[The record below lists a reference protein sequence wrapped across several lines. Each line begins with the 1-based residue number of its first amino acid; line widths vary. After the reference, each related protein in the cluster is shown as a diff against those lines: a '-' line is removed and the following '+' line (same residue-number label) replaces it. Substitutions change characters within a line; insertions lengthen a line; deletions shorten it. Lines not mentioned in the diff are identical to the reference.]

1 MKSTVFWQNSFKVI
15 NGIGLLLIAICFVFI
30 HFNAKPAQTQ
40 LTYLP
45 LLLSLLFLLPV
56 KKIIYVNELKFL
68 CLVGLIFMS
77 SCISY
82 GLQDDIFTQDF
93 RSHWT
98 YLLVFGVFSVFI
110 QSELTKKYLLWIV
123 LISSIMVAYDVYIE
137 YTRHGIRG
145 FQTHGKPIFF
155 GNIAL
160 TTGLVSF
167 ILALDKEN
175 NWWVRGLLLLSATAG
190 VAGSIWSQTR
200 GGWIFLILFSALFL
214 CGHIINADNKKKS
227 ILLGIGAIVL
237 LCLIA
242 LPFSKAIESRLNY
255 AYSNI
260 ENYFSGGNA
269 NTSIGLRF
277 ELWRVSIEQF
287 SQNPLLGS
295 ARSGFLN
302 IKDEMI
308 SEKVIASKAAVLE
321 HAHSDIFWTLGTK
334 GLLGLMTLYAFYL
347 FLLRFY
353 YLNLKNKEIRLYALS
368 GLTVVVS
375 YTVYGLSESFF
386 SMKLGIGYF
395 IIINL
400 VLIRLISLSD
410 KESDQAFVLWGRNQ

>member
-1 MKSTVFWQNSFKVI
+1 MKTTHLWQSSFKVI
-15 NGIGLLLIAICFVFI
+15 HSIGLLLIAVCFIFI
-30 HFNAKPAQTQ
+30 HFNSKPAQTQ

-45 LLLSLLFLLPV
+45 LLLPLFLLLPLRKV
-56 KKIIYVNELKFL
+56 IYLNELKFL
-68 CLVGLIFMS
+68 FFIALIFIS

-82 GLQDDIFTQDF
+82 GLQGDIFTQDF

-98 YLLVFGVFSVFI
+98 YLLAFGVFSVLVQKEI
-110 QSELTKKYLLWIV
+110 TKKYLLGI
-123 LISSIMVAYDVYIE
+123 LIIASMMVAYDVYIE
-137 YTRHGIRG
+137 VIKSGYRG
-145 FQTHGKPIFF
+145 MTTHGKPIFF

-167 ILALDKEN
+167 ILSLDKAGS
-175 NWWVRGLLLLSATAG
+175 WWVRGLLLLSAIAG

-200 GGWIFLILFSALFL
+200 GGWVFLIVFSIVFLFGSIFSSQ
-214 CGHIINADNKKKS
+214 NKKKS
-227 ILLGIGAIVL
+227 TLFGGGLLIL
-237 LCLIA
+237 LCLTA
-242 LPFSKAIESRLNY
+242 LPFTQAIESRLGQ

-260 ENYFSGGNA
+260 EAYFSGGNA
-269 NTSIGLRF
+269 NTSVGLRL

-287 SQNPLLGS
+287 SKNPIVGS
-295 ARSGFLN
+295 ARSEFLT
-302 IKDEMI
+302 IKEHMI
-308 SEKVIASKAAVLE
+308 SDNAIASKATILE

-334 GLLGLMTLYAFYL
+334 GLLGVISLYALYV

-353 YLNLKNKEIRLYALS
+353 YLNLKNKKMRLYALS

-375 YTVYGLSESFF
+375 YFIYGLSESFF

-400 VLIRLISLSD
+400 VLIRLISIHNSKNEKPFILLGD
-410 KESDQAFVLWGRNQ
+410 N